1 MHICGKSL
9 PFIDLKTFTFN
20 HYKIGMSLAIG
31 QRISNNAKIANV
43 HGTLGT
49 TSIRHYYYYF

>member
-1 MHICGKSL
+1 MHIRGKSL
-9 PFIDLKTFTFN
+9 HFIDLKTFIFN

-31 QRISNNAKIANV
+31 QRISNNAKIANI

-49 TSIRHYYYYF
+49 TSVRHYYSYF